1 MKSREPPSPGLG
13 PELVPLDPEEFS
25 QVFALAMKAAE
36 REWPATMQ
44 DGSASDYLISEL
56 PFWVAMGP
64 AMEHYT
70 ADADEA
76 ISAMVRMTELVQLA
90 RSGALGQWVRPN
102 PDKPESQLH
111 PAVIEAA
118 ATTRL
123 TPATKFPLPEFLG
136 EVHRIASEK
145 YPEGDAW

>member
-90 RSGALGQWVRPN
+90 QSGALGQWVRVSPAI
-102 PDKPESQLH
+102 PDSQIH

-123 TPATKFPLPEFLG
+123 RKDATFPLPEFLR